1 MWIKSIPFC
10 ARFLLISLWLAHVH
24 LSVWSIEHV
33 LGSNRN
39 FKIQNKNSGQKSSI
53 IRRQQG
59 LGLFSKFKHATMS
72 HDSTSPRP
80 PKQFNAE
87 TNRQG
92 SMAPCVMMHDRVR
105 TGPGHLPLRNF
116 KRWERGR
123 RKWRGD
129 RVTTVFSFSSFCRNP
144 VGHSVNH
151 PNRPFSRSY
160 LVESL
165 QAIRFDHL
173 LIFNLFS
180 CVSWFCFEVI
190 WVDTLCFP
198 TRAYKK
204 QSCSWWRWSQDT
216 SFPLLCIDPNWNL
229 NEQQT
234 LLAGVSS

>member
-1 MWIKSIPFC
+1 
-10 ARFLLISLWLAHVH
+10 
-24 LSVWSIEHV
+24 
-33 LGSNRN
+33 
-39 FKIQNKNSGQKSSI
+39 
-53 IRRQQG
+53 
-59 LGLFSKFKHATMS
+59 MS

-105 TGPGHLPLRNF
+105 TGPRSPTVEKFQTLKAR
-116 KRWERGR
+116 KEESDVEIESR
-123 RKWRGD
+123 R
-129 RVTTVFSFSSFCRNP
+129 FFPFSSFCRNP

-204 QSCSWWRWSQDT
+204 QSCS
-216 SFPLLCIDPNWNL
+216 
-229 NEQQT
+229 
-234 LLAGVSS
+234 